1 MVTNTSQ
8 RTRGVLSILAAALIW
23 STIPMALD
31 QIDGAPII
39 KVFFR
44 CFFALVAVTAYMV
57 ATGRLGLI
65 RQVERPVLRQ
75 LVIQGVVLALNWV
88 LFLFAF
94 EYANVAVVELFGYLG
109 PAIVPIMASL
119 TIGEQF
125 DRRIIPPL
133 LFSLTGIAIIMA
145 GHGLSFTP
153 TESLGAGLALASSL
167 TYALLT
173 VRSKQFVSQVPT
185 DVIIWTNYVVS
196 SAVLAIPMALA
207 YLAGNSPTGGLSDYG
222 LLIMLGFFHT
232 AFAIALFLYGLKR
245 MRADQG
251 AALTYAEPASAVV
264 IAAIFM
270 GQPLGPATVIGGL
283 LVIVGGTIV
292 ARMEAAH
299 GIEITPI
306 EATVSECEGD
316 CPESST

>member
-1 MVTNTSQ
+1 MV
-8 RTRGVLSILAAALIW
+8 
-23 STIPMALD
+23 LD

-44 CFFALVAVTAYMV
+44 CFFALVGVTAYMV
-57 ATGRLGLI
+57 ATGRLKLI
-65 RQVERPVLRQ
+65 SQVPRPVVKQ

-94 EYANVAVVELFGYLG
+94 EYANVAVVELLGYLG
-109 PAIVPIMASL
+109 PAIVPIMAAL
-119 TIGEQF
+119 TIGEPF

-133 LFSLTGIAIIMA
+133 AFSLTGIAIIMV
-145 GHGLSFTP
+145 GHGLSFSP
-153 TESLGAGLALASSL
+153 TESIGAGLALASSL

-173 VRSKQFVSQVPT
+173 VRSKQFVANVET
-185 DVIIWTNYVVS
+185 DVIIWYNYVVS

-207 YLAGNSPTGGLSDYG
+207 YAQGNVPTGGMSDYA
-222 LLIMLGFFHT
+222 LLVLLGIFHT

-264 IAAIFM
+264 IAALFM
-270 GQPLGPATVIGGL
+270 GQPLGAATVIGGL

-306 EATVSECEGD
+306 EATVGECQECE
-316 CPESST
+316 E